1 MNELPRSPKER
12 LQFYLVELIEYTS
25 PELFDEYGINEIWGE
40 LDQKGQEKIWSF
52 LSSRQQNLVR
62 EALAKN
68 PDLPNV
74 EF

>member
-12 LQFYLVELIEYTS
+12 LQIMLIDLIDYTS
-25 PELFDEYGINEIWGE
+25 EELHDEYGINEIWAE

-52 LSSRQQNLVR
+52 LSSRQQTLVR

-68 PDLPNV
+68 PDIEDP